1 MSIDIL
7 IEDST
12 GGGKLFK
19 LLPYEPS
26 TRIIR
31 LIYLA
36 PVVMNYVASDDPR
49 AGYLHA
55 ELDSFIS
62 GDNIVISMVPRN
74 AATAFIGILDPPEN
88 GMFDIR
94 SRDPRPAMRILGG
107 FARKDVFI
115 GLVLRTRK
123 LLLTEKDW
131 DVAIAECKRKWQS
144 RFHALLPLT
153 GASPSDYLSNCTCMD
168 L

>member
-123 LLLTEKDW
+123 LLLTQ
-131 DVAIAECKRKWQS
+131 KRLGC
-144 RFHALLPLT
+144 R
-153 GASPSDYLSNCTCMD
+153 NCRMQKKMAKPFPCITSTNRSQPK
-168 L
+168 